1 MPEAVGVQSHN
12 LWTTREF
19 HQISLLS
26 YEYPKV
32 TFFLSVRGLKKYME
46 HLQGIKPVFNVE
58 RGNFT
63 FVNFFSN

>member
-32 TFFLSVRGLKKYME
+32 TFFYLLE
-46 HLQGIKPVFNVE
+46 D
-58 RGNFT
+58 
-63 FVNFFSN
+63 